1 MIHTLTSILALFVAL
16 LHFYFMYLEMFLWTK
31 PKGLKAFGLTKDFAE
46 QSKVLAANQGLY
58 NGFLASGIIWAIVAH
73 QKPALVFFLVCV
85 VMAGIYGA
93 ISTKKSKL
101 FYVQSVPA
109 LVALA
114 AAFLSK

>member
-1 MIHTLTSILALFVAL
+1 MHTLTILLALFVAL

-31 PKGLKAFGLTKDFAE
+31 PKGLKAFGLKKDFAE

-58 NGFLASGIIWAIVAH
+58 NGFLAFGIVWAVVAY

-85 VMAGIYGA
+85 VIAGIFGA
-93 ISTKKSKL
+93 LSTKKSKL

-109 LVALA
+109 LLALA
-114 AAFLSK
+114 TVFLIK